1 MDLPKYKGGNAGTY
15 LFGLVCFICGIV
27 FLTAL
32 SIGRI
37 RYDAPTV
44 FFSKLQSG
52 KIGIGE
58 APVTVFGAFLLL
70 VVWWVMWHYGHYG
83 ALN

>member
-1 MDLPKYKGGNAGTY
+1 MNLPKYKGGNAGTF
-15 LFGLVCFICGIV
+15 LFGLVCFFFGIV
-27 FLTAL
+27 VLTAL

-52 KIGIGE
+52 KIGVGE
-58 APVTVFGAFLLL
+58 APVTIFGALLLL
-70 VVWWVMWHYGHYG
+70 VVWWVMSQAGR
-83 ALN
+83 